1 MLKRGQVSVFVI
13 IGTVILLAMVF
24 VFVLFRSFQEKA
36 REITNPQEY
45 LRSQLGDIKKV
56 VNKCIDDSSRSALNQ
71 LYLQG
76 GYFNPTKYLDYHG
89 NKTTF
94 LCYKVKDN
102 LPCYNMMFT
111 RQDVANQLKP
121 KLEQD
126 VRSCIDLSS
135 FRDKDY
141 TLTTGEY
148 NLDFTFSD
156 EALLVNVNYP
166 VTLTKGNI
174 TQTEDRFTKEVRTN
188 FWNVAALASQVVGM
202 ESNGLSPDVAELSSK
217 NLEYEIGRTET
228 NGNSLYLLKS
238 RIGDDPIFYFAV
250 EK

>member
-56 VNKCIDDSSRSALNQ
+56 VNKCIDDSSRNALNQ

-76 GYFNPTKYLDYHG
+76 GYFNPTKYLDYRG
-89 NKTTF
+89 NKTAF

-102 LPCYNMMFT
+102 LPCYNMVFT
-111 RQDVANQLKP
+111 RQDVAGQLRP

-126 VRSCIDLSS
+126 VKNCIDLSS

-148 NLDFTFSD
+148 GLDFTFSD
-156 EALLVNVNYP
+156 EALLVNVDYP
-166 VTLTKGNI
+166 ITLTKGNI
-174 TQTEDRFTKEVRTN
+174 TQTEDRFTKEVKTG
-188 FWNVAALASQVVGM
+188 FWNVAALASQIVGM
-202 ESNGLSPDVAELSSK
+202 ESNGVSPDIVELSSK
-217 NLEYEIGRTET
+217 NLEYEVGRTEI

-238 RIGDDPIFYFAV
+238 RIGDDSIFYFAV